1 MRKIGKCRY
10 GLNMEGS
17 NRTVA
22 AVILDLLAKEGV
34 KKAFGIP
41 GVHNLAFWNALSK
54 ERPEIVSVRHEQ
66 SCVYAADGLAR
77 ATGRLSVAI
86 TTTGP
91 GAANTLG
98 AFGEAAISGS
108 HILLISSEAPIKNR
122 SNSGARG
129 FLHEMDDQ
137 SALFSP
143 LAKKVMIGHEE
154 LVLAKSCRSA
164 DEAIAT
170 VVDFIRYLATAPVG
184 AGYIG
189 VPADV
194 LSQEFIGQIPEPSKA
209 VLTFLSKSGG
219 ENIALDSVKEL
230 LVEAKKIG
238 IWAGGGATSVS
249 SEIATLSDHLSA
261 PIFTSF
267 AGRGIGSA
275 SKNYLNIPI
284 HEEEAESLLSECEVL
299 LVFGSQM
306 DGMNTKNWSIK
317 FPKKIALIDA
327 NPKIALRNID
337 ADAVIESSN
346 LTVIINELLKL
357 DGKSGWVDVAQVS
370 FDARKRVATSE
381 KGKAGIS
388 LVSAIEKCWPSE
400 NYIVCDMA
408 ISGYWTGVYLQSKH
422 PRQIA
427 YPVGWGTLGFG
438 LPASLGP
445 SSLGIATLLVCGDGG
460 IAFGLGELATVA
472 QEQLPLTILL
482 HDDGGYGMLRFDQK
496 VMHHPERGVN
506 LFNPDWKVLAQSFG
520 IDFMESSLSE
530 LPQVL
535 VKRSVSSTPAIILI
549 TESIYPPKSTSPRWN
564 EK

>member
-1 MRKIGKCRY
+1 
-10 GLNMEGS
+10 MEGS

-41 GVHNLAFWNALSK
+41 GVHNLGFWNALSK

-66 SCVYAADGLAR
+66 SCVYAADGLSR
-77 ATGRLSVAI
+77 ATGKLAVAI

-108 HILLISSEAPIKNR
+108 HVLLISSEAPIKNR
-122 SNSGARG
+122 STQGARG
-129 FLHEMDDQ
+129 ILHEMDDQ

-143 LAKKVMIGHEE
+143 LAKRVTIDNEE

-170 VVDFIRYLATAPVG
+170 VVDFLKCLSVAPVG

-194 LSQEFIGQIPEPSKA
+194 LNQEFVGQIPQLSDRVMALLDKSENEVIDLNPVKQLLAESKK
-209 VLTFLSKSGG
+209 V
-219 ENIALDSVKEL
+219 
-230 LVEAKKIG
+230 G

-249 SEIATLSDHLSA
+249 SEIAELSNHFSA

-275 SKNYLNIPI
+275 SKNYLSIPI
-284 HEEEAESLLSECEVL
+284 HEIEAEKLLVECELL
-299 LVFGSQM
+299 LVFGSQL

-317 FPKKIALIDA
+317 FPKKLVLFDA
-327 NPKIALRNID
+327 NPRIALRNIS
-337 ADAVIESSN
+337 ADVVIKSSK
-346 LTVIINELLKL
+346 LAMIITELLKL
-357 DGKSGWVDVAQVS
+357 EGRDQWA
-370 FDARKRVATSE
+370 DAAKISTETRKRVATSD
-381 KGKAGIS
+381 KGKAGMT
-388 LVSAIEKCWPSE
+388 LVNAIEKSWPIE
-400 NYIVCDMA
+400 NNIVCDMA
-408 ISGYWTGVYLQSKH
+408 ISGYWTGVYLH
-422 PRQIA
+422 PKRPRHIA

-445 SSLGIATLLVCGDGG
+445 SSAGLATLLVCGDGG

-482 HDDGGYGMLRFDQK
+482 HDDGGYGMLRFDQL

-520 IDFMESSLSE
+520 IEFVESDLNK
-530 LPQVL
+530 LPEVL
-535 VKRSVSSTPAIILI
+535 AKRSVSSAPAIILI

-564 EK
+564 EE